1 MRISFCLLLI
11 FSLSHF
17 LFAQEKRDYVW
28 TIGDNTNSGILHPDF
43 GGVNLNFS
51 SDSLEIL
58 RVDRIEKSFGSNSSS
73 ISNKAGELLFYTG
86 GCFVV
91 GKDDEIIENGDI
103 INEGEFRDRCTQ
115 GRSYISGNASTLFLP
130 KPDNENEYYLI
141 HQRVDAIG
149 SAASAT
155 LLYSIISEETNNGLG
170 GVTEINIPIP
180 VSYTHLTLPTKA

>member
-1 MRISFCLLLI
+1 MPHS
-11 FSLSHF
+11 
-17 LFAQEKRDYVW
+17 
-28 TIGDNTNSGILHPDF
+28 DF

-51 SDSLEIL
+51 GDNLEIL
-58 RVDRIEKSFGSNSSS
+58 KVDRIEKSFGSNSSS
-73 ISNKAGELLFYTG
+73 ISNKAGDLLFYTG

-91 GKDDEIIENGDI
+91 GKDDKIIENGDI

-130 KPDNENEYYLI
+130 KPDNEDEYYLI

-155 LLYSIISEETNNGLG
+155 LLYSCLL
-170 GVTEINIPIP
+170 
-180 VSYTHLTLPTKA
+180 YTSPSPRDRTRSRMPSSA